1 MKSVITCDMEGRV
14 LTMNDDAVKIFGYKK
29 EEIIG
34 KKRVSIFSPGEIVI
48 QNVGNWLAT
57 ADKLGEFV
65 GKTYFLKKDGTKINA
80 KISIRPTFADKIDNS
95 LFRSDG
101 IEYLYPLDWKSGD
114 VQVFTGFVNENKT
127 RLPEN
132 TGFSD
137 LKLSD
142 TDVSGGA
149 GLRDYFIG
157 PKQKELVQKA
167 YRDFFIFLFTLLLK
181 R

>member
-80 KISIRPTFADKIDNS
+80 KISISPTF
-95 LFRSDG
+95 
-101 IEYLYPLDWKSGD
+101 E
-114 VQVFTGFVNENKT
+114 
-127 RLPEN
+127 
-132 TGFSD
+132 
-137 LKLSD
+137 
-142 TDVSGGA
+142 
-149 GLRDYFIG
+149 
-157 PKQKELVQKA
+157 
-167 YRDFFIFLFTLLLK
+167 
-181 R
+181 